1 MKATVELDEELVPT
15 AREYRP
21 KTRLSKLLNEALKA
35 LIHMEAS
42 RRLAALGGTEPNLKK
57 IKRTRADKL

>member
-1 MKATVELDEELVPT
+1 MKATVELDDELVRDAKKFVPRT
-15 AREYRP
+15 S
-21 KTRLSKLLNEALKA
+21 LSALLNEALKD

-57 IKRTRADKL
+57 IKRTRADDL